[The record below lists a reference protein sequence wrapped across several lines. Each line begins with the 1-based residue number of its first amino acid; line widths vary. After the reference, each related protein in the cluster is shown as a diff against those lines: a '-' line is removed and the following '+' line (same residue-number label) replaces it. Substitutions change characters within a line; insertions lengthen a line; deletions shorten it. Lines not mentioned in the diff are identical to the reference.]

1 MELNV
6 SGAVAGQ
13 PLTVAPGARLAG
25 EASWDVDHRPRLVE
39 VRLFWFTAGKGTRD
53 VGVVETVRFDEP
65 QERERRPFA
74 VTVPAGPYSYAGTLV
89 SVAWALE
96 LVLEPGDLVERLEL
110 VVKPLVS
117 D

>member
-1 MELNV
+1 MSGMELSV
-6 SGAVAGQ
+6 AGAVAGQ

-25 EASWDVDHRPRLVE
+25 EASWDADQRPRSVE
-39 VRLFWFTAGKGTRD
+39 LRLFWYTSGKGDRD
-53 VGVVETVRFDEP
+53 VGVVETVGFDEP

-74 VTVPAGPYSYAGTLV
+74 VTVPAGPHSYAGTLV

-110 VVKPLVS
+110 VVKS
-117 D
+117 T